1 MRRPPPSSA
10 AIVAAIVALTLA
22 SRVLAQTPPD
32 PPPAQTPAPAA
43 FTPTVKVDGSLF
55 SEYTYTFLPKVTD
68 TSGREVSANAFN
80 ITRAY
85 FTLNATVAPRI
96 SVRLTADAARE
107 TGTGTSFDGS
117 LSLRIKYAF
126 MQFDLAPWLGPGS
139 WTRLGV
145 QHTPFIDAVETI
157 YRYRF
162 QGTLF
167 TERDAGMRGAD
178 AGASVHVG
186 LPADHGDIHGGIYN
200 GEGYRAIEANDQKS
214 LQVRATY
221 RPAPTSPT
229 LKGWTV
235 QFFVNDDHYEADAP
249 RRRVLASTYYQH
261 HRFNAGLDVLSAVD
275 QLTSTAT
282 RVSGRGYSM
291 FFTPFF
297 REKGHG
303 PEALFRF
310 DRFRTDNT
318 NPAIRH
324 RFITGF
330 AYWFAYDR
338 PTTAAIMVDFEQ
350 FTTANAF
357 PSVPKQQRLG
367 VHGLVGF

>member
-1 MRRPPPSSA
+1 MGRPNTLTVALA
-10 AIVAAIVALTLA
+10 AVFLALTLTSA
-22 SRVLAQTPPD
+22 VSAQTPPD
-32 PPPAQTPAPAA
+32 PPAQTPPPAT
-43 FTPTVKVDGSLF
+43 FTPTVRVNGSLF
-55 SEYTYTFLPKVTD
+55 TEYTYTFVPRVTD

-107 TGTGTSFDGS
+107 TGPGTSFDGS

-126 MQFDLAPWLGPGS
+126 MQFDLTPWLGPAS
-139 WTRLGV
+139 WTRFGV

-178 AGASVHVG
+178 AGASLHVG
-186 LPADHGDIHGGIYN
+186 LPGDHGDIHGGIYN
-200 GEGYRAIEANDQKS
+200 GEGYRAVEANDQKS

-221 RPAPTSPT
+221 RPAPTST
-229 LKGWTV
+229 NLKGWSV
-235 QFFVNDDHYEADAP
+235 QFFINHDHYEADAP

-275 QLTSTAT
+275 QLTSTAA
-282 RVSGRGYSM
+282 RVAGHGYSM

-303 PEALFRF
+303 PEALLRY
-310 DRFRTDNT
+310 DHFRTDNS

-324 RFITGF
+324 RFIAGF

-350 FTTANAF
+350 LTTANAF
-357 PSVPKQQRLG
+357 PSLPKQQRLG
-367 VHGLVGF
+367 VHGQIGF